1 MSPSPDPSVAQGMTQ
16 DELPLEWWSDEE
28 LAEIVAAWEKEIE
41 KGT

>member
-1 MSPSPDPSVAQGMTQ
+1 MTQ

-41 KGT
+41 KGA

>member
-1 MSPSPDPSVAQGMTQ
+1 VTTPEPDH

-28 LAEIVAAWEKEIE
+28 LAEIVAEWEKEIR